1 MWKRID
7 LGRDSEGTFLSVGLC
22 AASGKTSAV
31 MFGLIVTINIV
42 AVAFASVQAYQTR
55 HLSVAYHESKFV
67 GLSLASILQSLLIG
81 IPLLF
86 ITNQNSVA
94 KYSIRTIL
102 VFAICMSVLCFIFLP
117 KMNRGINTTGKT
129 NRSSS
134 FISGSRRGKSNITN
148 NTMTQST
155 DGNIKSSRYITV
167 KSNGN
172 NTAVNEE
179 IERLKEEVKRLQI
192 IVAQP

>member
-1 MWKRID
+1 VWRRIE
-7 LGRDSEGTFLSVGLC
+7 LGRDSEGTFLSVGVC
-22 AASGKTSAV
+22 AASGKTSTV
-31 MFGLIVTINIV
+31 MLGLIATINIV

-55 HLSVAYHESKFV
+55 YLSVAYHESKFV

-86 ITNQNSVA
+86 MTNQNSVA
-94 KYSIRTIL
+94 RYSIRTIL
-102 VFAICMSVLCFIFLP
+102 VFSICMSVLCFIFLP
-117 KMNRGINTTGKT
+117 KMTRRKNTTGQIS
-129 NRSSS
+129 RSSS
-134 FISGSRRGKSNITN
+134 VISSSFRGKSNIKSS
-148 NTMTQST
+148 TMMQST
-155 DGNIKSSRYITV
+155 EGNIKCSKYSKV

-172 NTAVNEE
+172 NTVVNEE